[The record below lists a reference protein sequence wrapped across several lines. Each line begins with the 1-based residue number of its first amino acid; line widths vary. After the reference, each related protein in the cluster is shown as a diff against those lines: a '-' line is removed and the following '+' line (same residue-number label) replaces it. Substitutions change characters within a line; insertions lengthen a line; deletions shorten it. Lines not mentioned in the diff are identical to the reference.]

1 MSVTGAD
8 MYTAGA
14 LAGLGIVQVPRYR
27 VEHELTRGE
36 LEVLL
41 PELAPPP
48 LPVYVLYPQS
58 RQLSPRVRVFVDFLK
73 EAFAGFG

>member
-1 MSVTGAD
+1 

-41 PELAPPP
+41 PELAPPA